1 MENKRIEYKPIIM
14 IIDDLEENI
23 HLLADYLEPNGFRI
37 TYSLNSKDALVKL
50 QSITPDMILLDYTMP
65 EIDGLSFLK
74 IIKNNP
80 TMKDIPVIFV
90 TARKDEEAIINGFE
104 AGAVDYITKPF
115 NSKELLA
122 RINNHLELKFSKQI
136 INLKIQEITEI
147 NKQLEASKEE
157 IERYY
162 RMLQN
167 EIMSA
172 SDYVYSLLPK
182 KLNTKKV
189 TTDWLFKP
197 SQNLGGDS
205 FGYHWIDKNNFAIYL
220 LDVAGHGVASA
231 LESVSVLNMLRFST
245 LPSVDFTN
253 PGEVFNQLNK
263 AFPIQYHN
271 FLFFTIFYAVFDIK
285 TRKLRYAGAGHPPA
299 FVFSNGDCF
308 SLQSDNIII
317 GTREETN
324 YMYKTI
330 ELPYEFDLLVYS
342 DGVIDPNT
350 FDVNNWDENFLKA
363 FIQNNLNSPNLLQK
377 IIEYLDKIK
386 ISKSFKDDISILKVT
401 IK

>member
-1 MENKRIEYKPIIM
+1 MENSNTEYRPIIM
-14 IIDDLEENI
+14 IIDDIEENI
-23 HLLADYLEPNGFRI
+23 HFLVDYLEPNGFRI
-37 TYSLNSKDALVKL
+37 EYSLNAQEALHKL
-50 QSITPDMILLDYTMP
+50 KTITPDMILLDYSMP
-65 EIDGLSFLK
+65 EIDGISFLK
-74 IIKNNP
+74 IIKADA
-80 TMKDIPVIFV
+80 KFKEIPVIFV
-90 TARKDEEAIINGFE
+90 TARKDEEAIVNGFE
-104 AGAVDYITKPF
+104 AGAIDFVTKPF

-122 RINNHLELKFSKQI
+122 RIHNHLELKFSKQI
-136 INLKIQEITEI
+136 INLKIKEITEI

-172 SDYVYSLLPK
+172 SDYVYSLLPQ

-205 FGYHWIDKNNFAIYL
+205 FGYHWIDKNNFAVYL

-253 PGEVFNQLNK
+253 PGEVFNKLNK

-271 FLFFTIFYAVFDIK
+271 FLFFTIFYAVFNTK
-285 TRKLRYAGAGHPPA
+285 TRELRYAGAGHPPA
-299 FVFSNGDCF
+299 FVFSNGDSI
-308 SLQSDNIII
+308 SLESDNIII
-317 GTREETN
+317 GTREEVN
-324 YMYKTI
+324 YSYKTI
-330 ELPYEFDLLVYS
+330 ELPNEFDLVIYS

-350 FDVNNWDENFLKA
+350 FDINQWDENFLKT
-363 FIQNNLNSPNLLQK
+363 FVQNNLDSPDLLQK
-377 IIEYLDKIK
+377 IIDHLDSIK
-386 ISKSFKDDISILKVT
+386 LSNNFKDDISILKVS

>member
-1 MENKRIEYKPIIM
+1 MEKQKIEYKPIIM
-14 IIDDLEENI
+14 IIDDVEENI
-23 HLLADYLEPNGFRI
+23 NILANYLEPYGYRI
-37 TYSLNSKDALVKL
+37 EASINAENALEQLKE
-50 QSITPDMILLDYTMP
+50 ITPDMILLDYMMP
-65 EIDGLSFLK
+65 DVDGLSFLK

-80 TMKDIPVIFV
+80 KLKEIPVIFV
-90 TARKDEEAIINGFE
+90 TARKDEEAIIKCFE
-104 AGAVDYITKPF
+104 AGAVDFITKPF

-136 INLKIQEITEI
+136 INLKIKEITEI
-147 NKQLEASKEE
+147 NKKLEASKEE

-172 SDYVYSLLPK
+172 SDYVYSLLPP
-182 KLNTKKV
+182 KLDNKKV
-189 TTDWLFKP
+189 STDWLFKP

-271 FLFFTIFYAVFDIK
+271 FLFFTIFYAVFNIK
-285 TRKLRYAGAGHPPA
+285 TRELRYAGAGHPPA
-299 FVFSNGDCF
+299 FLFSKGNCL
-308 SLQSDNIII
+308 SLESDNIII
-317 GTREETN
+317 GTRDEAN
-324 YMYKTI
+324 YSYKSI
-330 ELPYEFDLLVYS
+330 ELPYEFDLFVYS
-342 DGVIDPNT
+342 DGLIDPYT
-350 FDVNNWDENFLKA
+350 FDINNWDENSLKS
-363 FIQNNLNSPNLLQK
+363 FVLNNLYSQNLLQK
-377 IIEYLDKIK
+377 IIEHLNKIK
-386 ISKSFKDDISILKVT
+386 ISENFKDDISILKVT
-401 IK
+401 IR